1 MYFGTGL
8 VKTTEDFGTQ
18 GEWPSHP
25 ELLDWLALE
34 FIRSGWDVK
43 AMQRLIVTS
52 ATYRQSSQVSPEL
65 LERDPENRY
74 LARGPRF
81 RLPAHLLR
89 DQALFVSGLLVPTIG
104 GPPAK
109 TYQPDGLWEGVAGI
123 NSNTTVYRRDSGANL
138 YRRSLY
144 TFWKRAVPPPA
155 MMIFDAADRE
165 VCSVKPRVTNTPLQA
180 LNLLNDVTYVEAA
193 RGLATRILKLGMES
207 DAQRIDRLF
216 QFVLAR
222 SPDGIENKQL
232 VEALGAY
239 RARFAANP
247 TQANEFISIGES
259 NKEHGLDSV
268 ELAAWTTLATLVLNL
283 DESVTKE

>member
-1 MYFGTGL
+1 
-8 VKTTEDFGTQ
+8 
-18 GEWPSHP
+18 
-25 ELLDWLALE
+25 
-34 FIRSGWDVK
+34 
-43 AMQRLIVTS
+43 
-52 ATYRQSSQVSPEL
+52 
-65 LERDPENRY
+65 
-74 LARGPRF
+74 
-81 RLPAHLLR
+81 
-89 DQALFVSGLLVPTIG
+89 
-104 GPPAK
+104 
-109 TYQPDGLWEGVAGI
+109 
-123 NSNTTVYRRDSGANL
+123 
-138 YRRSLY
+138 
-144 TFWKRAVPPPA
+144 
-155 MMIFDAADRE
+155 
-165 VCSVKPRVTNTPLQA
+165 
-180 LNLLNDVTYVEAA
+180 
-193 RGLATRILKLGMES
+193 MES